1 MTVIEYNNKRLELQ
15 EQVSFYAQDAQD
27 HMAQIA
33 LDNKEIARL
42 KYQMQVLDA
51 EYIKSSETAA

>member
-1 MTVIEYNNKRLELQ
+1 MTVIEYNNKKLELQ
-15 EQVSFYAQDAQD
+15 EQVAFYAQDAQE